1 MRKLHGPA
9 TSPFVRKAWIFL
21 REKGIAFEH
30 RELDPLAKTPRFLA
44 MNPLGRVPILEESD
58 GHLISDSSVICDYLE
73 RVHPQ
78 PALYPSDPRER
89 ARALWLEEYGDTLLV
104 GVCARV
110 FWMHIIIPV
119 RTSQRVDLGEVAR
132 FVDESFPAAFDPLEK
147 IAPADGWLLG
157 EAFSIADIALLSPVR
172 LLDLAGAPLEAKRW
186 PRVAAWYRR
195 AIARPS
201 AQSIV
206 AAELAATEVFRTTG
220 NAPT

>member
-21 REKGIAFEH
+21 HEKGLAFEH

-73 RVHPQ
+73 RIQPA
-78 PALYPSDPRER
+78 PALYPAEPRAR
-89 ARALWLEEYGDTLLV
+89 ARALWLEEYGDTALV
-104 GVCARV
+104 AACARV
-110 FWMHIIIPV
+110 FWMHVILPV
-119 RTSQRVDLGEVAR
+119 RTGKPVDPAEVAH
-132 FVDESFPAAFDPLEK
+132 FVDSAFPGVFDYLEG
-147 IAPADGWLLG
+147 IAPARGHFSG
-157 EAFSIADIALLSPVR
+157 EAFGIADVALLAPVR
-172 LLDLAGAPLEAKRW
+172 LLDLGGC
-186 PRVAAWYRR
+186 AARRR
-195 AIARPS
+195 ALAEVRGVVPACAARPS

-206 AAELAATEVFRTTG
+206 SAELTATEVFRTTG